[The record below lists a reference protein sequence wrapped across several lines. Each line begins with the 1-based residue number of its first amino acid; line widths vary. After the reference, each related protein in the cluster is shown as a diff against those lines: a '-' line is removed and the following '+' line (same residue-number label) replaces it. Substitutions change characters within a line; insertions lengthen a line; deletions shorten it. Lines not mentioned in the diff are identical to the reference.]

1 MPLGRGGGRVTDGGW
16 WRPYP
21 FLFPFLQASH
31 LDNLE
36 DEEQMLI
43 LECVEQFCT

>member
-1 MPLGRGGGRVTDGGW
+1 MRRSCPLAGGGDK
-16 WRPYP
+16 PCP
-21 FLFPFLQASH
+21 FLFPSLQASH